1 MLQQDYGIEVP
12 KAMQPELGLAVQQ
25 FSESVGREISSEE
38 VRSFKEQFLEPKGP
52 YELLAYWPRPDDADP
67 TFIHGE
73 VYLKVKNEER
83 TLKADGNGPISAFV
97 AAIRQAL
104 DVEFSVENY
113 HEQAVGKGADAQALA
128 FVPLKLNADRV
139 VYGVGIDSNIDQA
152 AVRNYCRV

>member
-1 MLQQDYGIEVP
+1 
-12 KAMQPELGLAVQQ
+12 
-25 FSESVGREISSEE
+25 
-38 VRSFKEQFLEPKGP
+38 
-52 YELLAYWPRPDDADP
+52 
-67 TFIHGE
+67 
-73 VYLKVKNEER
+73 VKNEER

-128 FVPLKLNADRV
+128 FVPLKLNAERV

-152 AVRNYCRV
+152 AVRAIIAGLNRVEAGAV